1 MSEKT
6 KKTKKTKKT
15 NEVNKMNDDNL
26 EIFKIMNTQGMD
38 AAAKKMLENAN
49 YDYSKMRSMYG

>member
-6 KKTKKTKKT
+6 KKTKKT
-15 NEVNKMNDDNL
+15 NELNKMNDDNL